1 MEDLNFKLLFQ
12 RNAFANLYF
21 IHYYFYYLLLFSLLL
36 IFCTVTPPSIALVSL
51 VQLLDFLVIAQWK
64 PIASG
69 KCYVSYNVEFLN
81 NTNQIVYQYNGTNA
95 TGISATNSA
104 NATSIR
110 IYAVFNGTIG
120 VPFIQNIPPPQTTT
134 TTTTTISTTIKS
146 STTLGDVYFLS
157 TYLLSCNFCLII
169 IIVC

>member
-1 MEDLNFKLLFQ
+1 MLFILL
-12 RNAFANLYF
+12 
-21 IHYYFYYLLLFSLLL
+21 I
-36 IFCTVTPPSIALVSL
+36 IFCTVTPANVTLVSL

-64 PIASG
+64 PIPSG

-81 NTNQIVYQYNGTNA
+81 STNQIVYQYNGTNA
-95 TGISATNSA
+95 TGILATNSA

-120 VPFIQNIPPPQTTT
+120 EPLVQYIPPPQTTT

-146 STTLGDVYFLS
+146 STTLGDI
-157 TYLLSCNFCLII
+157 NFYQLTVLCKL
-169 IIVC
+169 VRTVAKLE

>member
-1 MEDLNFKLLFQ
+1 MLFILL
-12 RNAFANLYF
+12 
-21 IHYYFYYLLLFSLLL
+21 I
-36 IFCTVTPPSIALVSL
+36 IFCTVTPPSITLVLL
-51 VQLLDFLVIAQWK
+51 VQLQDFLVIAQWK

-81 NTNQIVYQYNGTNA
+81 SNNQIVYQYNGTNA

-120 VPFIQNIPPPQTTT
+120 VLFIQNIPPLQTTT
-134 TTTTTISTTIKS
+134 TTTTTISTTNKSSTTISTTNKSSTTISTTIKS
-146 STTLGDVYFLS
+146 STTQGDI
-157 TYLLSCNFCLII
+157 NFCQLI
-169 IIVC
+169 C